1 MPHALC
7 ALLTLCA
14 LASTLATP
22 TLAQGPP
29 VAPLSLDDAIA
40 RAQSANPAIVAAE
53 RRRGTSLGAV
63 EVARERLNPE
73 ARVEFERETP
83 TRAYGIALPIE
94 TGGKRQRRIE
104 VSQAGIGV
112 SDAELARTRLDIR
125 VAVRRAYF
133 SRLEAEARRS
143 LLRELQELA
152 MRVLAAAQQ
161 RFDAGSSPR
170 LEVLLAAL
178 ARSEAENQATAAEGA
193 ATAARVQLNV
203 VLALPHDHEMELA
216 TPLGVGPS
224 ANAAEL
230 LSRANAVNTEI
241 AIFDRRLEEQRARI
255 ALAVALQKPD
265 VTPEAT
271 ITRGNEPDF
280 GTGWRLGVS
289 VAVPVFTRHRA
300 GVRLEE
306 AVLTQLT
313 AERDAALAR
322 IAGEVTAA
330 TALANAQREQYL
342 RYRDAIVPQA
352 IEVQQMAEDSYRL
365 GQTGIAAYLQA
376 LQVSRD
382 VRLRMVQAAF
392 DYQAALT
399 ELERTIGA
407 PTP

>member
-1 MPHALC
+1 
-7 ALLTLCA
+7 
-14 LASTLATP
+14 
-22 TLAQGPP
+22 
-29 VAPLSLDDAIA
+29 
-40 RAQSANPAIVAAE
+40 
-53 RRRGTSLGAV
+53 
-63 EVARERLNPE
+63 
-73 ARVEFERETP
+73 
-83 TRAYGIALPIE
+83 
-94 TGGKRQRRIE
+94 
-104 VSQAGIGV
+104 
-112 SDAELARTRLDIR
+112 
-125 VAVRRAYF
+125 
-133 SRLEAEARRS
+133 
-143 LLRELQELA
+143 
-152 MRVLAAAQQ
+152 MRVMAAAQQ

-193 ATAARVQLNV
+193 ATAARVQLNA

-216 TPLGVGPS
+216 TPLGAGPS

-241 AIFDRRLEEQRARI
+241 AIFDRRIEEQRARI

-271 ITRGNEPDF
+271 ITRGNEPEF

-330 TALANAQREQYL
+330 AALANAQREQYL

-365 GQTGIAAYLQA
+365 GRTGIAAYLQA

-382 VRLRMVQAAF
+382 VRLRMVQSAS